1 MFKKN
6 SPENAILSAI
16 LVEVDKKLSAI
27 PLFDDQPI
35 QKELGRL
42 DSAVKDTALESAKS
56 NKELRQRFTEYLT
69 AEAIDTL
76 LSNINSK
83 IGDVSE
89 ESKKVYTDLSVEINS
104 QEERFDKKLTSTF
117 ENLPPEIDVVGLK
130 AGVLQEVKD
139 MIDKLPKPEVWTGG
153 GGAHALVQLKKD
165 VRITNPQDNDVLSY
179 DTASKKWINTVASGG
194 AVDSVNGQTGDV
206 VLDAAD
212 VGAATAAQGA
222 LADTAVQPADLA
234 TVATTGAY
242 SDLTGKPT
250 LGTAAAEDVGFF
262 ATAAQGVLADSALQS
277 GDNVSTL
284 VNDAGYLT
292 SYTETDTLQTVTN
305 RGATTTNTVT
315 ISPSGNNKAL
325 VANGSGSGVGIDITH
340 SGSGV
345 KLNIGSSGSG
355 DAIRFDTDKF
365 VVADSGEI
373 SSSLY
378 TASRALATNADKE
391 IVTTA
396 TTATE
401 LGYVSGVTSAIQT
414 QINGKQ
420 ATLVSGTNI
429 KTINSTTILG
439 SGDIAVAT
447 TAQGALADT
456 AIQSS
461 EKGAANGVAP
471 LGSDSKI
478 STSYLPAA
486 VLGAANYQGVWNAS
500 TNTPT
505 LTSSSGTKGF
515 YYVVDVAGST
525 NLNGITDWK
534 LGDWAIYNGTAW
546 EKVDNTDAVISVNSQ
561 IGAVVLDADDI
572 SDTSTTNKF
581 TTAGEK
587 TKLSFITVTQAVDLD
602 TIESDTVTNNAKVTN
617 ATHTGD
623 VTGDTALTIANDAVT
638 YAKMQNVSA
647 TNKILGR
654 STAGAGDVEE
664 IDCTSLGRAII
675 SRTTPLDVRNDINAQ
690 ENLNSI
696 SISTVTAAADDKI
709 FINDT
714 SAFDVLRFTTP
725 QTILD
730 ILTFNDTDDFDFT
743 RSTNAISAV
752 LKATAISAKSAATLV
767 GTEEVLVN
775 DAGTLKKTTTQA
787 IANLAGGVPSG
798 SVMDY
803 AGATL
808 PTDWLWCDGSVISRT
823 TYANLFTAI
832 GTTYGAGDGSTT
844 FALPD
849 LRGRVS
855 AGKDNMDNTVGTGGG
870 DAGRLTSGSKAAVD
884 GDTLGASG
892 GVQEHLLLHEES
904 GVPAHSHPYNRHNT
918 VARTSTGANTAG
930 TGNLAATTSNNT
942 AADAAQAH
950 TNVQPTLVLN
960 KIIKI

>member
-1 MFKKN
+1 M
-6 SPENAILSAI
+6 
-16 LVEVDKKLSAI
+16 VDITHRKVATYA
-27 PLFDDQPI
+27 DQPDAEI
-35 QKELGRL
+35 NKAEWN
-42 DSAVKDTALESAKS
+42 DSH
-56 NKELRQRFTEYLT
+56 Q
-69 AEAIDTL
+69 IDITGA
-76 LSNINSK
+76 SE
-83 IGDVSE
+83 GDV
-89 ESKKVYTDLSVEINS
+89 
-104 QEERFDKKLTSTF
+104 LT
-117 ENLPPEIDVVGLK
+117 VVSGE
-130 AGVLQEVKD
+130 AEWQA
-139 MIDKLPKPEVWTGG
+139 PTGG
-153 GGAHALVQLKKD
+153 
-165 VRITNPQDNDVLSY
+165 S
-179 DTASKKWINTVASGG
+179 
-194 AVDSVNGQTGDV
+194 VDSVNGQTGVV

-212 VGAATAAQGA
+212 VGAATAAQG
-222 LADTAVQPADLA
+222 
-234 TVATTGAY
+234 
-242 SDLTGKPT
+242 S
-250 LGTAAAEDVGFF
+250 
-262 ATAAQGVLADSALQS
+262 LADSALQS

-305 RGATTTNTVT
+305 RGASTTNTVT

-325 VANGSGSGVGIDITH
+325 VANGSGSGIGIDITH

-365 VVADSGEI
+365 VVNDDGDI
-373 SSSLY
+373 SSSLF
-378 TASRALATNADKE
+378 TADTILSTNASKE
-391 IVTTA
+391 LTSLNTA
-396 TTATE
+396 TYPSLTE
-401 LGYVSGVTSAIQT
+401 VSYVKGVTSAIQT
-414 QINGKQ
+414 QINNKQ
-420 ATLVSGTNI
+420 DTLVSGANI

-439 SGDIAVAT
+439 SGNIAVAT
-447 TAQGALADT
+447 AAQGALADT
-456 AIQSS
+456 AIQST

-478 STSYLPAA
+478 STTYLPAA

-572 SDTSTTNKF
+572 SDSSTTNKF
-581 TTAGEK
+581 TNASDISRLANTSGTNTGDQDLSSYATTSAVAAGYQPLATVLTNTTASFTTAQE
-587 TKLSFITVTQAVDLD
+587 TKLAG
-602 TIESDTVTNNAKVTN
+602 IEAL
-617 ATHTGD
+617 AD
-623 VTGDTALTIANDAVT
+623 VTDTTNVT
-638 YAKMQNVSA
+638 A
-647 TNKILGR
+647 
-654 STAGAGDVEE
+654 AGALMDSEV
-664 IDCTSLGRAII
+664 TSLSGIKTLTVPDNTTISTLGAAIVSRA
-675 SRTTPLDVRNDINAQ
+675 TPLDVRNDINAQ

-823 TYANLFTAI
+823 TYADLFTAI

>member
-1 MFKKN
+1 MASITHAKTNTITDWTQAKVDALIAAGELPAGTTLN
-6 SPENAILSAI
+6 DIVLPSDWNAEHTIDGLQET
-16 LVEVDKKLSAI
+16 LVSGTNIK
-27 PLFDDQPI
+27 
-35 QKELGRL
+35 
-42 DSAVKDTALESAKS
+42 T
-56 NKELRQRFTEYLT
+56 
-69 AEAIDTL
+69 
-76 LSNINSK
+76 INSTT
-83 IGDVSE
+83 ILGSGN
-89 ESKKVYTDLSVEINS
+89 I
-104 QEERFDKKLTSTF
+104 
-117 ENLPPEIDVVGLK
+117 
-130 AGVLQEVKD
+130 A
-139 MIDKLPKPEVWTGG
+139 
-153 GGAHALVQLKKD
+153 
-165 VRITNPQDNDVLSY
+165 
-179 DTASKKWINTVASGG
+179 VA
-194 AVDSVNGQTGDV
+194 T
-206 VLDAAD
+206 
-212 VGAATAAQGA
+212 TAQGA
-222 LADTAVQPADLA
+222 
-234 TVATTGAY
+234 
-242 SDLTGKPT
+242 
-250 LGTAAAEDVGFF
+250 
-262 ATAAQGVLADSALQS
+262 LADSALQS

-325 VANGSGSGVGIDITH
+325 VANGSGSGIGIDITH

-365 VVADSGEI
+365 IVADSGEI

-478 STSYLPAA
+478 STTYLPAA

-534 LGDWAIYNGTAW
+534 LGDWAIYNGSAW

-572 SDTSTTNKF
+572 SDSSTTNKF
-581 TTAGEK
+581 TNASDISRLANTSGTNTGDQDLSSYATTSAVAAGYQPLATVLTNTTASFTTAQE
-587 TKLSFITVTQAVDLD
+587 TKLAG
-602 TIESDTVTNNAKVTN
+602 IEAL
-617 ATHTGD
+617 AD
-623 VTGDTALTIANDAVT
+623 VTDTTNVT
-638 YAKMQNVSA
+638 A
-647 TNKILGR
+647 
-654 STAGAGDVEE
+654 AGALMDSEV
-664 IDCTSLGRAII
+664 TSLSGIKTLTVPDNTTISTLGAAIVSRA
-675 SRTTPLDVRNDINAQ
+675 TPLDVRNDINAQ

-714 SAFDVLRFTTP
+714 SAFDVLRFITP

-730 ILTFNDTDDFDFT
+730 ILTFNDTDDIDFT

-752 LKATAISAKSAATLV
+752 LKATAISAKSAATLA

-808 PTDWLWCDGSVISRT
+808 PTDWLWCDGSVISRA

-930 TGNLAATTSNNT
+930 AGNLAATTSNNT